1 MSAPTT
7 AAEVLAAHQRG
18 QVALIREV
26 DQSLWISCQGCTY
39 QGPID
44 RPWVAHQ
51 ADALREVFAGVWD
64 EGATAEAH
72 GAGFEPA
79 LELNPYREGGDPRRE
94 RPAVRTTVEWGIKA
108 LFDRGTILP
117 KPEDHALDA
126 VRRFPDDW
134 ALVRRTVTDWT
145 QVHP

>member
-1 MSAPTT
+1 MSEPYTPTT
-7 AAEVLAAHQRG
+7 EEVRAWAVLASPLTEA
-18 QVALIREV
+18 EF
-26 DQSLWISCQGCTY
+26 
-39 QGPID
+39 
-44 RPWVAHQ
+44 
-51 ADALREVFAGVWD
+51 DAWLASVKAKAWD
-64 EGATAEAH
+64 EGATAEAR

-117 KPEDHALDA
+117 KPAEHALDA
-126 VRRFPDDW
+126 VRRFPEDW